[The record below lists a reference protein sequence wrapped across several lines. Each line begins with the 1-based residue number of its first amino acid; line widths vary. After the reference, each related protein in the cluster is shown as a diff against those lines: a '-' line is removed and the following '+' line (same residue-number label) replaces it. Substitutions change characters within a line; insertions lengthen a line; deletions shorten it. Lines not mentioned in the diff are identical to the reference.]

1 MKRKSLLLILGFL
14 WVMVFNLFAQNPPVS
29 VYDRVA
35 KYPLLDDQKYEHQ
48 MWMTCQL
55 FEGDRQIKDFEIAV
69 IDQKGEV
76 RGDELSGVDAK
87 NPTIAYLTIHGTSGR
102 EGGFIVRVVYG
113 DETDQYKYDR
123 IVEGLVIDM
132 VNGKSWGITYDPY
145 RIVLPAK
152 PSFSW
157 AVGNAPLQEA
167 GLDQLTPELLQGATR
182 LDLRG
187 TWTLAEVEQLKGALP
202 TSTLQDVRFSGEW
215 AKFNLRG
222 LLAGCTALTAVHFKA
237 VPEGDVTDF
246 LAGANPNCLIYLPE
260 GTTVFPNDW
269 NSKNVVCLTKDGY
282 TALTDIT
289 LVGSTREKQCPFS
302 LDKDI
307 QLDGHTATFIPTDLR
322 FANGKGGWNTI
333 VLPFDAD
340 PYADDIPLYGNRGE
354 YIDKEIYWLMS
365 YVRGDSHRID
375 FGYERSGLSAHIP
388 YLFTVPGD
396 NFGSEYSLQ
405 QKEITFR
412 STGRTIK
419 AVPEKIQ
426 DPYFNNRPQ
435 KIEFLGTYTTR
446 LAQPMYLLS
455 DMKSGANAFVYAEK
469 GNLLPFRGY
478 MMMRDGVAPTARMLM
493 ISVDYLPT
501 AIDEVVADEATAT
514 SVVYDLTGRRVDNFE
529 TAAPGIYVVN
539 GKKQLKK

>member
-1 MKRKSLLLILGFL
+1 MKRKSLLLIFGFL
-14 WVMVFNLFAQNPPVS
+14 WVMVFNLCAQNFQTS
-29 VYDRVA
+29 SYGRVT

-55 FEGDRQIKDFEIAV
+55 FEGDRQIEDFEVVV
-69 IDQKGEV
+69 IDQNGEV
-76 RGDELSGVDAK
+76 RGDELSGIDEK

-123 IVEGLVIDM
+123 VVEGLVLNMSSNDEFG
-132 VNGKSWGITYDPY
+132 NTRNPY
-145 RIVLPAK
+145 RLVLPAK

-157 AVGNAPLQEA
+157 AVGNGPLQEA
-167 GLDQLTPELLQGATR
+167 GFDQLTPTLLQGATR
-182 LDLRG
+182 LNLRG
-187 TWTLAEVEQLKGALP
+187 TWAPAEVEKLKSALP
-202 TSTLQDVRFSGEW
+202 KSTLQDVRFSGEW
-215 AKFNLRG
+215 AKFNLSG
-222 LLAGCTALTAVHFKA
+222 LLSNCSALTSVHFKA

-260 GTTVFPNDW
+260 GTTTFPSDW
-269 NSKNVVCLTKDGY
+269 NNMNVVCHSATGY

-289 LVGSTREKQCPFS
+289 LVGSTVEKQCPFA

-307 QLDGHTATFIPTDLR
+307 QLDGHTATFIPAGLR

-340 PYADDIPLYGNRGE
+340 PYADNVKLRGNTRE
-354 YIDKEIYWLMS
+354 TVRPRYYWLMNYLEYFDGHIDFD
-365 YVRGDSHRID
+365 YVRT
-375 FGYERSGLSAHIP
+375 GLAANIP
-388 YLFTVPGD
+388 YLFALPGD
-396 NFGSEYSLQ
+396 KFGPSNSLQ

-412 STGRTIK
+412 NSGDVIY

-426 DPYFNNRPQ
+426 DPEFDGFPQ
-435 KIEFLGTYTTR
+435 DIEFLGTYTTR
-446 LAQPMYLLS
+446 LAQPMYLLA

-469 GNLLPFRGY
+469 GNILPFRAY
-478 MMMRDGVAPTARMLM
+478 MQMRDGVPATAQILK
-493 ISVDYLPT
+493 INEGYLPT
-501 AIDEVVADEATAT
+501 GIDEVECEAADEEVFDV
-514 SVVYDLTGRRVDNFE
+514 SGRRVSDFGS
-529 TAAPGIYVVN
+529 AKSGIYIIN